1 MSTSESTDKQ
11 TKQTSLWGDDSLAPA
26 DSNYEQYRQLI
37 SELNQYAHAYYVEDN
52 PIVPDA
58 EYDRLYKELQELEER
73 YHFKDADS
81 PTQRVGDTVLNTFAP
96 VTHEIPL
103 MSLGDIFD
111 DNELIDFNLRM
122 SKEVKG
128 TPFYC
133 VEPKLDGLAVS
144 LIYEH
149 GILVRAA
156 TRGDGSVGEDITANA
171 KTIKAIPLRLVLH
184 PESLDSSQASLAEK
198 AEWLA
203 QEVPDYLDV
212 RGEVFMPR
220 DGFQQWNQKAI
231 ANGQKPF
238 VNPRNAAAGSL
249 RQLDPRLTASRPLT
263 FNAYYIG
270 TCRLSDGR
278 SDDEILPRSQYGRL
292 QYVKSLGIPVNPLV
306 QQVTGLDGLRQF
318 FNFMGTQRPS
328 LNYDIDGV
336 VLKLNSIAL
345 QEELGFTAKAPR
357 WAIAYKFPPEE
368 EMTVVQNVDFQV
380 GRTGQIT
387 PVARL
392 QPVYVGGATIS
403 NCTLH
408 NANEIER
415 LGLLIGDTVIIR
427 RAGDV
432 IPQITKVITE
442 KRDPAKQYSPVVFP
456 TTCPVCGSALERLE
470 DEAAWRC
477 TGGLVC
483 PAQRKQAIE
492 HFVSRPAMD
501 IDGLGE
507 SIIDAL
513 VENKIVQNVADLYTL
528 VPEELAKLQLKKSD
542 KELEK
547 ELNKAKEKE
556 VEQARKRGN
565 NEVTSDTLPEL
576 TVKVLKE
583 KINPNRTLGK
593 VVAQK
598 ICKNIA
604 ASRQRPLNNFIT
616 ALGIREVG
624 VTTAQVLAANFKTIT
639 DLMQADVAQLK
650 SLDGIGLT
658 SATSI
663 VDFFA
668 EQHNKDVIK
677 RLLEEAKL
685 DITPCEQVSEM
696 NTAQKPLLDKTFVI
710 TGTLQSMKRE
720 QAKEILIKL
729 GAKVADSVSKKTYA
743 LVVGE
748 DAGSKLTKAQSLG
761 ITIYNETDFLSFVQ
775 DLQKE
780 AATAAA
786 TAAAADA
793 ATGADA
799 AATTDTSTNAAA
811 ETTKATEAA
820 PTGTGA
826 DADADA
832 TAPASQA

>member
-1 MSTSESTDKQ
+1 MSTSNSSDKQ
-11 TKQTSLWGDDSLAPA
+11 AQQSSLWGNDSFAPA
-26 DSNYEQYRQLI
+26 DSNYEQYRQII
-37 SELNQYAHAYYVEDN
+37 SILNQYAHAYYVEDN

-58 EYDRLYKELQELEER
+58 EYDRLYKKLQKLEKI
-73 YHFKDADS
+73 HNFKDADA
-81 PTQRVGDTVLNTFAP
+81 PTRRVGDKVLNTFAP

-103 MSLGDIFD
+103 MSLVDIFN
-111 DNELIDFNLRM
+111 DNELIEFNQRM
-122 SKEVKG
+122 TKEVRG

-156 TRGDGSVGEDITANA
+156 TRGNGTVGEDITANV
-171 KTIKAIPLRLVLH
+171 KTIKAIPLKLVLH
-184 PESLDSSQASLAEK
+184 PEYLESSPASLAEK
-198 AEWLA
+198 AEWIA
-203 QEVPDYLDV
+203 SEIPDYLDV

-220 DGFQQWNQKAI
+220 DGFHKWNQKAI

-249 RQLDPRLTASRPLT
+249 RQQDPQITASRPLT

-278 SDDEILPRSQYGRL
+278 RDDEILPRSQYGRM
-292 QYVKSLGIPVNPLV
+292 QYVKSLGIPVNPLIE
-306 QQVTGLDGLRQF
+306 QVTGLEGLQKF
-318 FNFMGTQRPS
+318 FNFMGTQRPK

-336 VLKLNSIAL
+336 VLKLNSIA
-345 QEELGFTAKAPR
+345 QQKALGFTAKAPR
-357 WAIAYKFPPEE
+357 WAVAYKFPPEE

-403 NCTLH
+403 NCSLH

-415 LGLLIGDTVIIR
+415 LGLRIGDTVIIR

-432 IPQITKVITE
+432 IPQITKVIE
-442 KRDPAKQYSPVVFP
+442 AKRDPHKQYLKIVFP
-456 TTCPVCGSALERLE
+456 TTCPVCGSALQRLV

-483 PAQRKQAIE
+483 SAQRKQAIE

-507 SIIDAL
+507 SIVDAL
-513 VENKIVQNVADLYTL
+513 VENKIVQDISDLYTL

-547 ELNKAKEKE
+547 ELNKAKERE
-556 VEQARKRGN
+556 VEQQRKSGN
-565 NEVTSDTLPEL
+565 NKITIDTIPEL
-576 TVKVLKE
+576 TLKVLKE
-583 KINPNRTLGK
+583 KINPNRILGK
-593 VVAQK
+593 IVAQK
-598 ICKNIA
+598 ICNNIA
-604 ASRQRPLNNFIT
+604 ASRQRPLNKFIT
-616 ALGIREVG
+616 ALGIRDVG
-624 VTTAQVLAANFKTIT
+624 ITTAQILAANFKTINE
-639 DLMQADVAQLK
+639 LMQANMAQLTA
-650 SLDGIGLT
+650 LDGIGAT

-663 VDFFA
+663 INFFA

-677 RLLEEAKL
+677 RLLEEVKL
-685 DITPCEQVSEM
+685 DISPCEQISEM
-696 NTAQKPLLDKTFVI
+696 NTGSKPLLDKTFVI
-710 TGTLQSMKRE
+710 TGTLQNMKRE
-720 QAKEILIKL
+720 QAKEILLKF

-743 LVVGE
+743 LVVGA
-748 DAGSKLTKAQSLG
+748 DAGSKLTKARSLG
-761 ITIYNETDFLSFVQ
+761 ITIYNETDFLALMQ

-780 AATAAA
+780 T
-786 TAAAADA
+786 TDA
-793 ATGADA
+793 NANASSTD
-799 AATTDTSTNAAA
+799 ATTTTTDNAAS
-811 ETTKATEAA
+811 
-820 PTGTGA
+820 
-826 DADADA
+826 
-832 TAPASQA
+832 TASDSV